1 VQVSVGFSPPRP
13 QRAPPSERQK
23 MCAGQG
29 VRGFFP
35 SGSAVSSIGA
45 IFGILVLGNLGNL
58 VLGTVGNLRNRAGAC
73 CDAGQSVRAGQSV
86 QGVSL
91 VVLLW
96 TIHGGCV
103 TSWASGEAGAGLR
116 GRESL
121 IFGRI
126 GAARGRRGDMRPCW
140 VLGGVWMECLPE
152 GDFFVTGDWKRRLPI
167 LGVASPGIWILS
179 YLSYLS
185 YALAVRVFS
194 PTHPRLAVPKRDPH
208 APQPECCAG
217 NSLLCSGWRV
227 AAP

>member
-1 VQVSVGFSPPRP
+1 
-13 QRAPPSERQK
+13 

-126 GAARGRRGDMRPCW
+126 GAARGRRGDMRPSL
-140 VLGGVWMECLPE
+140 LGPGWSLDGVPAR
-152 GDFFVTGDWKRRLPI
+152 GRLFCDRG
-167 LGVASPGIWILS
+167 LETSPSYSGRCFAGHLDTILS
-179 YLSYLS
+179 ILSILC
-185 YALAVRVFS
+185 ARS
-194 PTHPRLAVPKRDPH
+194 PCFFPDASTLAVPKRDPH